1 MPPDEPSWWYPSDG
15 SGQLQQTLLAP
26 AAWLYGRMAQ
36 RRFEKNVSYRSRLPL
51 ICVGNFTAGGT
62 GKTPLTQLIVSL
74 IMANGER
81 PVVLS
86 RGYGGAMRGPVFVD
100 SQQHRAAEVGDEP
113 LLLSQT
119 VPVVISRDRRAGVQL
134 IEAGSPASGHGAS
147 GAGASGAGG
156 ADAVI
161 MDDGL
166 QNAALKKDLVIA
178 LVDGARGIGNGAV
191 IPAGPLRAP
200 MEFQFG
206 LADAIVVNGRSTV
219 EGRET
224 AVLDELRRRFPG
236 PVLEARVT
244 PAADVE
250 WLGERPVLAYSGI
263 GNPARFFTM
272 LSGLGAKVVETR
284 TFGDHH
290 QFKERE
296 ASDLIAAAEALG
308 AQLVTTE
315 KDWVRLSREG
325 GALEALQQVS
335 RPLPIR
341 LTFDEQDG
349 ARLAS
354 LVDAA
359 VKTGGY
365 RRGVPQP

>member
-15 SGQLQQTLLAP
+15 SGQLHQRLLAP

-62 GKTPLTQLIVSL
+62 GKTPLTQLIASL
-74 IMANGER
+74 ILANGER

-100 SQQHRAAEVGDEP
+100 GRQHRAAEVGDEP

-134 IEAGSPASGHGAS
+134 IEAGSD
-147 GAGASGAGG
+147 G

-244 PAADVE
+244 PAADVD

-272 LSGLGAKVVETR
+272 LSGLGANVVETR

-296 ASDLIAAAEALG
+296 ASDLIAAADALG

-325 GALEALQQVS
+325 GALEALQQAS
-335 RPLPIR
+335 RLLPIR

-365 RRGVPQP
+365 RRGLPQP

>member
-1 MPPDEPSWWYPSDG
+1 VPPDEPSWWYATDG
-15 SGQLQQTLLAP
+15 SGQVPQALLAP

-62 GKTPLTQLIVSL
+62 GKTPLTQLIASL
-74 IMANGER
+74 IAANGER

-100 SQQHRAAEVGDEP
+100 GQQHRAAEVGDEP
-113 LLLSQT
+113 LLLSRT

-134 IEAGSPASGHGAS
+134 IEAGP
-147 GAGASGAGG
+147 GG

-236 PVLEARVT
+236 PVLEARVA
-244 PAADVE
+244 PAANVE
-250 WLGERPVLAYSGI
+250 WLGDRPVLAYSGI
-263 GNPARFFTM
+263 GNPARFFTT

-325 GALEALQQVS
+325 GALEALQHAS
-335 RPLPIR
+335 RPLPIQ

-365 RRGVPQP
+365 RRGVSQP

>member
-1 MPPDEPSWWYPSDG
+1 MH
-15 SGQLQQTLLAP
+15 QTLLAP

-36 RRFEKNVSYRSRLPL
+36 RRFEKNVSYRSRLPV

-62 GKTPLTQLIVSL
+62 GKTPLTQSIASL
-74 IMANGER
+74 IAANGER

-100 SQQHRAAEVGDEP
+100 GQLHRAAEVGDEP
-113 LLLSQT
+113 LLLSRT

-134 IEAGSPASGHGAS
+134 IEAGSGE
-147 GAGASGAGG
+147 AGG

-206 LADAIVVNGRSTV
+206 LADAIVVNGRSAI

-236 PVLEARVT
+236 PVLEARVA
-244 PAADVE
+244 PAGDVD
-250 WLGERPVLAYSGI
+250 WLGERPILAYSGI
-263 GNPARFFTM
+263 GNPARFFTT
-272 LSGLGAKVVETR
+272 LSGLGANVVETR

-325 GALEALQQVS
+325 GALEALQQAS

-341 LTFDEQDG
+341 LTFEEQDS